1 MSWEYKILIWD
12 GEINS
17 NEEFETQLNEYG
29 DQGWE
34 LIIIVPQISSMSDS
48 SFGDLDINIT
58 CCEEVYVK
66 ANVCIFKRKNLN

>member
-1 MSWEYKILIWD
+1 MTWEYKTLIWD

-17 NEEFETQLNEYG
+17 NEEFENQLNEYG

-34 LIIIVPQISSMSDS
+34 LINVVPQISSMSDS

-66 ANVCIFKRKNLN
+66 ANVCIFKRQNLN